1 MNVALLA
8 LRTQM
13 MDQRLINTVVNV
25 KVLKRTHDQIASEKE
40 NDKNAT

>member
-1 MNVALLA
+1 MNVVPLA
-8 LRTQM
+8 LRIHM
-13 MDQRLINTVVNV
+13 VDQRLINTVVNV